1 MRVWKRKN
9 MVQKQNSPKWKW
21 HAGSLS
27 LCIVTIIAIVILGV
41 LHLTWHLEHIKRKD
55 IDRCGVQQHCELPR
69 FMSKIISF
77 QPIWC
82 KSNKTCKISQY
93 IIKFT
98 AWWFRTIIEDGAYG
112 MFHYVFHWTI
122 GCVMS
127 VVFSYWSRCNM
138 YKNNVYR
145 TMFNPVP

>member
-1 MRVWKRKN
+1 VRRSATLWAAK
-9 MVQKQNSPKWKW
+9 
-21 HAGSLS
+21 
-27 LCIVTIIAIVILGV
+27 IYVTNHFL
-41 LHLTWHLEHIKRKD
+41 
-55 IDRCGVQQHCELPR
+55 
-69 FMSKIISF
+69 